1 MALRCAP
8 TIGPRVRREL
18 GTAPPPLAR
27 PISRTRSYHGEHPE
41 HAPSVPFPRTAH
53 GGSAPGVSPAKYDP
67 SRALPLRVSPD
78 LRAALEALTERIPA
92 ALRLPRNTVAAL
104 ALTRGLEVLGAEL
117 ARDPMALH
125 RMLAGEPRPSAPAST
140 PSTTTSTSA
149 PHSERAPRKPPP
161 RPVEAPGTARELSEA
176 APGATEAGEAPE
188 APTGDVE
195 ALRERWRRSGLAV
208 TAFAA
213 RHGIN
218 RSVLREFSNGAT
230 PRRATLARLTAALD
244 AEGR

>member
-1 MALRCAP
+1 MSEDGAVTPGAYTGRAP
-8 TIGPRVRREL
+8 R
-18 GTAPPPLAR
+18 
-27 PISRTRSYHGEHPE
+27 
-41 HAPSVPFPRTAH
+41 VPFPRTAH

-78 LRAALEALTERIPA
+78 LRAALDALTARLPA
-92 ALRLPRNTVAAL
+92 ALRLPRNTVGAL

-140 PSTTTSTSA
+140 ATSTSA

-176 APGATEAGEAPE
+176 APGATEAGDAPE

-195 ALRERWRRSGLAV
+195 ALRERWRRSGLGV

-218 RSVLREFSNGAT
+218 RSVLREFVNGAT
-230 PRRATLARLTAALD
+230 PRRATLARLVAALD

>member
-1 MALRCAP
+1 MSEDGAVTPGAYTGRAP
-8 TIGPRVRREL
+8 R
-18 GTAPPPLAR
+18 
-27 PISRTRSYHGEHPE
+27 
-41 HAPSVPFPRTAH
+41 VPFPRTAH

-78 LRAALEALTERIPA
+78 LRAALDALTARLPA
-92 ALRLPRNTVAAL
+92 ALRLPRNTVGAL

-140 PSTTTSTSA
+140 ATSTSA